1 MTKKRL
7 TIACLLAALVAAF
20 SVVPLAAS
28 ADRDRQLVVGI
39 RLDFTSSTHA
49 EGTFAACCVVT
60 DSGAAR
66 VDVTSFT
73 PQPNNRA
80 SFEATQTLAGSK
92 GDIVLA
98 LRGTTGPLDSDVHIA
113 RGRWNVVGGTGAYE
127 DLSGRGTFTAVTD
140 QTTGALTAVN
150 KGKARGAGA

>member
-1 MTKKRL
+1 MTKRRL
-7 TIACLLAALVAAF
+7 TIACLLAAVVAAF
-20 SVVPLAAS
+20 SIAPLAAS
-28 ADRDRQLVVGI
+28 AERDRQLVAGV

-49 EGTFAACCVVT
+49 EGTFAVCCVIT

-66 VDVTSFT
+66 ADVTAFT

-80 SFEATQTLAGSK
+80 TFEATETLVGSK

-98 LRGTTGPLDSDVHIA
+98 LQGTTGPLDSDVHVA
-113 RGRWNVVGGTGAYE
+113 RGRWKVVGGTGAYE
-127 DLSGRGTFTAVTD
+127 DLRGRGSFTAVTD

-150 KGKARGAGA
+150 EGKASGARG